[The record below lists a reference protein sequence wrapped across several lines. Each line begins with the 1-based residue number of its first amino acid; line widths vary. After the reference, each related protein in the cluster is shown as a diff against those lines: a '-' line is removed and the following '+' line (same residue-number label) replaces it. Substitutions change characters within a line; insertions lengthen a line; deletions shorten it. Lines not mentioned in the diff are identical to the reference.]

1 MDVKELKAQIDTKDV
16 SMVLKVM
23 CAVGEELSTQLSLNV
38 FGSSRFDYLFP
49 TGEGGVSRDEHGKRL
64 IADVLSVFDTAC
76 VNQSLKCLKVRVLPN
91 EIISQ

>member
-23 CAVGEELSTQLSLNV
+23 RAVREELITQLLLNV
-38 FGSSRFDYLFP
+38 FGSSHFDHLFP
-49 TGEGGVSRDEHGKRL
+49 VGKVGVSRDEHRKRF

-76 VNQSLKCLKVRVLPN
+76 VNQSLKGLKVRMLPN
-91 EIISQ
+91 NIIGQ